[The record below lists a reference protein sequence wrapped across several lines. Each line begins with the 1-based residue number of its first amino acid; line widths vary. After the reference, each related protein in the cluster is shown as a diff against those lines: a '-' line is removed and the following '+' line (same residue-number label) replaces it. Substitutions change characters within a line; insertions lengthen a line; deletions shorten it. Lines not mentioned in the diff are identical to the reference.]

1 MTDMEIVEFHFKQE
15 DDDKEQN
22 RKYEVST
29 YEDAVTQFRL
39 EFPDEATRPTIF
51 RVRVEHQNPNVV

>member
-1 MTDMEIVEFHFKQE
+1 MTDMEVVEFHFKQE
-15 DDDKEQN
+15 DGKEQS

-29 YEDAVTQFRL
+29 YEDAVSQFRL

-51 RVRVEHQNPNVV
+51 RVRVEHPKSNVV